1 MNSSVL
7 SALAAFAFVTTVT
20 PGPNNLMLLAS
31 GANYGFRKTLPHM
44 LGIVIGL
51 SGLILVVGG
60 GLMALLDA
68 YPVLKMALS
77 AASVI
82 YLLWLAWKVAS
93 AAPFKSNDEK
103 GAPMTFLQA
112 AAFQWVNPKAWVMGL
127 SAITLYAADTTL
139 LSVFVVAGM
148 FAVISFPAISIWAW
162 FGMVV
167 RQWLT
172 SHLRYRVF
180 NIAMAVLLVGSLY
193 PVLNV

>member
-51 SGLILVVGG
+51 SSLILVVGG

-68 YPVLKMALS
+68 YPVLKMGLS

-93 AAPFKSNDEK
+93 AAPLTGNDEK

-112 AAFQWVNPKAWVMGL
+112 AAFQWVNPKAWAMGL

-139 LSVFVVAGM
+139 LSILVVAGI

-172 SHLRYRVF
+172 SHLRYRMF

-193 PVLNV
+193 PVLKF

>member
-68 YPVLKMALS
+68 YPVLKMGLS

-93 AAPFKSNDEK
+93 AAPFKNNDEK

-112 AAFQWVNPKAWVMGL
+112 AAFQWVNPKAWAMGL

-139 LSVFVVAGM
+139 LSVFVVACV

-193 PVLNV
+193 PVLNL